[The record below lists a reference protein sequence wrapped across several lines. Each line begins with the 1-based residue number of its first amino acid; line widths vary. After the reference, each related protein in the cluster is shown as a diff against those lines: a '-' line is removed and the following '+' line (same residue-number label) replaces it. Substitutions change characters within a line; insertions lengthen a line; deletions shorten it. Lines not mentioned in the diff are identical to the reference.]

1 MTPPE
6 GPNALTDLAGRAWLG
21 LRDFVEGLEA
31 AERLGPLLQALAL
44 LVAGILLARAA
55 RFAVRRWTSG
65 LSAQQRMLLVRGVG
79 YTVFGLFAVSAL
91 RELGFDFAVLLGA
104 AGIVTVAV
112 GFASQTS
119 ASNLISGLFLVFERT
134 IEVGDVITVEGV
146 TGEVLSIDLLST
158 RLRTFDNLLV
168 RIPNET
174 MVKARITNL
183 NRFPIRRYDL
193 LVGVAYKEDIAHV
206 KRVLLEVADRNPLCL
221 EEPAP
226 LIIAQGYGAS
236 SVDFQLSVWAKTENY
251 LDLRN
256 SIHEEVKEAFDR
268 EGIEIPYP
276 HVSVYAGA
284 LTEAIPMRMIPPD
297 AEENS
302 GERSGDA

>member
-1 MTPPE
+1 MTPR
-6 GPNALTDLAGRAWLG
+6 LTDLAGRAWLG
-21 LRDFVEGLEA
+21 LRDFVENLEA
-31 AERLGPLLQALAL
+31 AERLGPILQALAL
-44 LVAGILLARAA
+44 LVAGIVLSRAA
-55 RFAVRRWTSG
+55 RFAVRRWTGG

-134 IEVGDVITVEGV
+134 IEVGDIITIEGV
-146 TGEVLSIDLLST
+146 TGEVLSFDLLST

-193 LVGVAYKEDIAHV
+193 QVGVAYKEDLAHV

-236 SVDFQLSVWAKTENY
+236 SVNLQLSVWAKTENY

-256 SIHEEVKEAFDR
+256 AIHEEVKETFDR
-268 EGIEIPYP
+268 VGIEIPFP
-276 HVSVYAGA
+276 HVSIYAGA
-284 LTEAIPMRMIPPD
+284 RTEPIPMRMAEPPAPGPD
-297 AEENS
+297 GPDEPDR
-302 GERSGDA
+302 ERA